1 MIELQSLPHRSQ
13 DQFKLVSLRKKGLTS
28 KNWIF
33 TGNDHSLFSVVVWK
47 SPIMQIIFVSM
58 YRMQEGR
65 YIYIR
70 ENRCIINWNGRIFRH
85 LKWQSSWN
93 LTRFHYFDT
102 VLRKIDSFNCNDVVR
117 FLFFIPWVP
126 LNLCKIIGSIV
137 LTTWWQSEKIE
148 FFKWTTIYEASYKIQ
163 LEIIV

>member
-1 MIELQSLPHRSQ
+1 MIIHYFQLW
-13 DQFKLVSLRKKGLTS
+13 FGSLRLCKLYSFRCIECKKVD
-28 KNWIF
+28 I
-33 TGNDHSLFSVVVWK
+33 H
-47 SPIMQIIFVSM
+47 
-58 YRMQEGR
+58 
-65 YIYIR
+65 IR